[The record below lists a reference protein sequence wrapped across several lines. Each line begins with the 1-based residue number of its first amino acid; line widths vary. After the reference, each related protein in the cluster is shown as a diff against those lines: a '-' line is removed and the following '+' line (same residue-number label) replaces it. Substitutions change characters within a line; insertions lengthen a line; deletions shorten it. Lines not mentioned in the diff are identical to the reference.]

1 MALFCVFFHLV
12 NLVVCFIW
20 MFFLEV
26 AAQNTKPW
34 HCNIQRLDDDLE
46 PASSVA
52 WSMVRVPLPVVN
64 STRASRPGLAA
75 RAARSAL
82 HVALEARWAAIDA
95 QLQQAEEMRE
105 IPDSL
110 SQPRNENL
118 DSLEEIFGC
127 GLVVFEGME
136 I

>member
-1 MALFCVFFHLV
+1 M
-12 NLVVCFIW
+12 
-20 MFFLEV
+20 

-34 HCNIQRLDDDLE
+34 HCDIQRLDEQLE

-118 DSLEEIFGC
+118 DSLEGIFGF
-127 GLVVFEGME
+127 VVFEGME